1 MGGMRTRVGAAGATA
16 AVAAGA
22 LALGTLLAPTGTA
35 APPRAAV
42 LAAPTSFTTSPG
54 TQAPCPEGR
63 SRDTTVYTESFERGI
78 TESRFASG
86 FTTST
91 ASGAAAGS
99 YAARASRPGS
109 GASAYFHLPYRQAIH
124 GAETRLAFA
133 HRGNAAQARNVV
145 AVNSFASSFATSSR
159 WSGVSF
165 DITAATLDEG
175 GWLGAW
181 FQHNV
186 TSGVSTYLAV
196 DNVQIFTC
204 RPNATER
211 IAGSSRYE
219 TAALVAQRFAPG
231 VRAVYLARGDNFPD
245 ALSASALGGAQDSPV
260 LLTQTGLLPPATLD
274 ALRFLQPAE
283 IVVLGNEGSVSAQV
297 EAELAEYA
305 PVVRRLGGSDRY
317 ETSALVAGEFPEDA
331 PVALLSTGLN
341 FADAMTGGALAGY
354 RGGPLLLTTPDTIP
368 DAVAAELTRL
378 RPREIVILGSA
389 PTVSQAVQ
397 VQAETYAPVVRR
409 IAGSDRYRTASL
421 ISAEFPVSVPHTYLA
436 TGTNFPDGL
445 TAGALAGS
453 QGVPL
458 LTSTPASLPTAVSER
473 LAVITEE
480 RGFLLGMDD
489 ALSALVRDQYGR
501 TLP

>member
-1 MGGMRTRVGAAGATA
+1 MRVGRARLGVLGAASAA
-16 AVAAGA
+16 AVGVLAVGA
-22 LALGTLLAPTGTA
+22 LLAPSGTA
-35 APPRAAV
+35 APPTTRV
-42 LAAPTSFTTSPG
+42 LAATTFATSPG
-54 TQAPCPEGR
+54 AEAPCTEGR
-63 SRDTTVYTESFERGI
+63 SRATTVYTESFERGI
-78 TESRFASG
+78 TESRFAVG
-86 FTTST
+86 FAAST

-109 GASAYFHLPYRQAIH
+109 GTAAYFHLPYRQAAR

-133 HRGNAAQARNVV
+133 HRGNAERARNVV

-159 WSGVSF
+159 WTGTSF
-165 DITAATLDEG
+165 DITAATLDED
-175 GWLGAW
+175 GWLGTW

-186 TSGVSTYLAV
+186 TTGLSTYLAV

-204 RPNATER
+204 RPNVTER
-211 IAGSSRYE
+211 IAGASRYE

-231 VRAVYLARGDNFPD
+231 VRAVYIARGDNFPD
-245 ALSASALGGAQDSPV
+245 ALSASALGAAQDSPV
-260 LLTQTGLLPPATLD
+260 LLTRTDLLPAATLS
-274 ALRFLQPAE
+274 ALQFLQPAE
-283 IVVLGNEGSVSAQV
+283 IVVLGNEGSVSAEV
-297 EAELAEYA
+297 EAELAGYA
-305 PVVRRLGGSDRY
+305 PVVRRIGGSDRY
-317 ETSALVAGEFPEDA
+317 ETSALVSGEFPQDA

-354 RGGPLLLTTPDTIP
+354 RDGPLLLTTPDAIP
-368 DAVAAELTRL
+368 DVVASELARL
-378 RPREIVILGSA
+378 RPREIIVLGSA

-397 VQAETYAPVVRR
+397 VQAEAYAPVVRR
-409 IAGSDRYRTASL
+409 IAGTDRYRTAAL
-421 ISAEFPVSVPHTYLA
+421 ISAEFPSSVSHTYLA

-458 LTSTPASLPTAVSER
+458 LTSTPASLPTAVTER
-473 LAVITEE
+473 LRAIGEG